1 MKFYLLALLY
11 IFAFVGSIY
20 GFFLDELNI
29 GFGADSAFNLSMSGW
44 VKNLVCALGLLLVG
58 AVSAWPI
65 VSAVCKAIK
74 GAEQ

>member
-11 IFAFVGSIY
+11 IFVFFGSIY
-20 GFFLDELNI
+20 GFCVDELNI

-65 VSAVCKAIK
+65 VSAVYKAIK

>member
-11 IFAFVGSIY
+11 IFAFFGSIY
-20 GFFLDELNI
+20 GFFVDELNI

-65 VSAVCKAIK
+65 VNAVYKAIT
-74 GAEQ
+74 GAEK